1 MLTILTMQ
9 VDFNTKG
16 LLTNIPNSWKLNEG
30 HVELLKHILII
41 IIIIIIDI
49 HFIWF
54 VSTIILGINTKVPSS
69 LNWLSFV
76 GYSRQDTILYK

>member
-9 VDFNTKG
+9 ADFNTKG
-16 LLTNIPNSWKLNEG
+16 LLTNISNSWKLNEG
-30 HVELLKHILII
+30 HVEVLKHVLII
-41 IIIIIIDI
+41 IIIIINI

-54 VSTIILGINTKVPSS
+54 VSTIILGINIKVLIS

-76 GYSRQDTILYK
+76 GYLRQDTVLYK